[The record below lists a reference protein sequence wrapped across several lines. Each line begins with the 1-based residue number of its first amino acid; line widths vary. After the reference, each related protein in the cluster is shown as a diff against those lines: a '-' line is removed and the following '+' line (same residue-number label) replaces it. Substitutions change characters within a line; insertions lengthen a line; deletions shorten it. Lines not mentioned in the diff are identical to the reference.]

1 MYFIYKGFVM
11 IHEKIEYEI
20 LPDGCGFCAKYNGK
34 NVGEITFV
42 KIGIDKLM
50 IDHTFIENIS
60 QKTQIEFNLVKYV
73 VDLARAQHRKILTI
87 CPSAQNVFM
96 GHPEFDDVRLINS
109 R

>member
-1 MYFIYKGFVM
+1 M

-20 LPDGCGFCAKYNGK
+20 LPDGCGFCAKYNGQ

>member
-1 MYFIYKGFVM
+1 MHDNIK
-11 IHEKIEYEI
+11 YEI
-20 LPDGCGFCAKYNGK
+20 LPDGCGFCAKCNGE
-34 NVGEITFV
+34 NIGEITFI

-50 IDHTFIENIS
+50 IDHTFIES
-60 QKTQIEFNLVKYV
+60 DYQKQPIVFNLVARV
-73 VDLARAQHRKILTI
+73 VDLARTQHRKILTI